1 MANNK
6 YYLKTFG
13 CQSNLADSERIMA
26 VCEAMGYGKTSS
38 EKDADLII
46 YNTCSVKQSAEDR
59 VFGLNKKV
67 QKLKIENRKLK
78 IVLTGCMMHYG
89 KKELRK
95 RLPEFDFFVDI
106 KEIQN
111 LPKLFGKKTKFK
123 IDDYLDIP
131 HKSERPFIAH
141 IPISSGCNN
150 FCSYCIVPYAR
161 GREYSRPAK
170 EIIRE
175 AKTAAKNGAKE
186 IWLLGQN
193 VNSYGLEEKTV
204 WGGKTR
210 KNEKSKIKKGCM
222 AFSNLL
228 REVNKIKGDFWIR
241 FMSPHPKDFSDD
253 LIKAISECEKMP
265 KYIHLPVQSG
275 NDDILK
281 KMNRSYT
288 ASHYKKLVQKIRK
301 MMPDI
306 SISTDTIVGFPGETK
321 KQFQD
326 TIKLYKDIK
335 FDMAFISEYSPRSGT
350 AAAIAMKDNVSKQGK
365 EQRRKKL
372 TAILAKTALDKNK
385 KYVGKIEKVLV
396 ESQMRGKFFGRNGSY
411 KLVEIIRGSTSRA
424 REVEPPGKF
433 VDVKII
439 KAESWKLIG
448 KII

>member
-1 MANNK
+1 
-6 YYLKTFG
+6 
-13 CQSNLADSERIMA
+13 MA
-26 VCEAMGYGKTSS
+26 VCEAMGYRKTSS

-59 VFGLNKKV
+59 VFGLNKKIRLLRSAHNDNR
-67 QKLKIENRKLK
+67 LKTI
-78 IVLTGCMMHYG
+78 LTGCMMHYG
-89 KKELRK
+89 EKELRK

-106 KEIQN
+106 KEIQS
-111 LPKLFGKKTKFK
+111 LPKLLGKKTQFK
-123 IDDYLDIP
+123 IGDYLDIP
-131 HKSERPFIAH
+131 HKSEKLFIAY

-150 FCSYCIVPYAR
+150 FCTYCIVPYAR

-170 EIIRE
+170 EIINK
-175 AKTAAKNGAKE
+175 AKNAVKNGAKE

-222 AFSNLL
+222 TFADLL
-228 REVNKIKGDFWIR
+228 RGINKISGDFWIR

-253 LIKAISECEKMP
+253 LIKAIDECEKMP
-265 KYIHLPVQSG
+265 KYIHLPVQAG
-275 NDDILK
+275 NDEILK

-288 ASHYKKLVQKIRK
+288 VIHYNKLVKKIRK
-301 MMPDI
+301 AIPKI
-306 SISTDTIVGFPGETK
+306 AISTDTIVGFPSETK
-321 KQFQD
+321 QQFQD
-326 TIKLYKDIK
+326 TIKLYKDLK

-350 AAAIAMKDNVSKQGK
+350 AAAIAMKDNISKQEK

-372 TAILAKTALDKNK
+372 TAILAKTALGKNK
-385 KYVGKIEKVLV
+385 KYVGKVEKVLV

-411 KLVEIIRGSTSRA
+411 KLIEIIQGSTSRA

-439 KAESWKLIG
+439 KVEPWKLTG
-448 KII
+448 QII